1 MQTMN
6 ITERRTLTEPI
17 EVLKDVPLDKSNPKK
32 FTRIKTTMGGKI
44 KEDLVGFLKKSTNVF
59 A

>member
-44 KEDLVGFLKKSTNVF
+44 K
-59 A
+59 

>member
-32 FTRIKTTMGGKI
+32 FTRIKTTMGEKI
-44 KEDLVGFLKKSTNVF
+44 K
-59 A
+59 